1 MVSLKGSLWALV
13 QYDVSEEI
21 RIEEVRR
28 LLGAQS
34 PGRGPEFRL
43 PSPDYVTFAQPPL
56 VCPPVPVQLPGEGV
70 WSCTIKVYDYGVV
83 SIALE
88 LGFESD
94 WEGLVRLANR
104 WIGSA
109 DLERKAAEMAKA
121 QVHRIHGALFKP
133 YADWIF
139 EDYYVV
145 HLREARGEMAALLA
159 QEMISDYG
167 GRIAQIVRAEA
178 VELSNSE
185 RQEVLQ
191 QWLSYYPT
199 DLLVVGWMAALI
211 YDTPEG
217 AAPVLQL
224 LEYANTQ
231 LLEFRY
237 YDNWLTGV
245 LDGVHRALERRRG
258 IWGRWRIAAE
268 AERLNRVRL
277 DVIELTE
284 RIDNSIKFL
293 SDMFYARVYRLAARK
308 IGVND
313 YRDLVDEKLKT
324 AGELY
329 EAMVGEFHQARAF
342 LLEAMVV
349 AILIIELVFLFRGK
363 G

>member
-178 VELSNSE
+178 VEL
-185 RQEVLQ
+185 
-191 QWLSYYPT
+191 
-199 DLLVVGWMAALI
+199 
-211 YDTPEG
+211 
-217 AAPVLQL
+217 
-224 LEYANTQ
+224 
-231 LLEFRY
+231 
-237 YDNWLTGV
+237 
-245 LDGVHRALERRRG
+245 
-258 IWGRWRIAAE
+258 
-268 AERLNRVRL
+268 
-277 DVIELTE
+277 
-284 RIDNSIKFL
+284 
-293 SDMFYARVYRLAARK
+293 
-308 IGVND
+308 
-313 YRDLVDEKLKT
+313 
-324 AGELY
+324 
-329 EAMVGEFHQARAF
+329 
-342 LLEAMVV
+342 
-349 AILIIELVFLFRGK
+349 
-363 G
+363 